1 MEIKKESK
9 VILFPRINKANKQ
22 INFQLK
28 KSSLTKE
35 FKDRL
40 PQLKEIKVDLKDFKF
55 EEI

>member
-1 MEIKKESK
+1 MEIKTNNK

-28 KSSLTKE
+28 KSSLSKE